1 MTQTLRTAV
10 FTVAALVAVGITAT
24 AYKLSAPAPELSG
37 AEAMRNKTL
46 FPKFER
52 ALDAVELEIIE
63 FDPETAAIIPFKVA
77 QVDGKWSIPSH
88 ENYPADAKDHLAAA
102 ATSLIGLKVLDVVA
116 ESAGQKKQAEFGVVE
131 PNAEKLTA
139 GATGVGKRVIMRDAS
154 GNTLADLIIGNEV
167 PGADDQRY
175 VRVTGE
181 EPIYVVKLDPSEL
194 SSDFGDWIEKDLLQ
208 LNPWDIDD
216 IRLNDYSFD
225 AVSSALDPRSR
236 IHLDYNDMG
245 DPRWSVVEWKTF
257 DKKTGTWVDTPVPE
271 GKELDT
277 SKLDAMR
284 TALDDL
290 KIIDVR
296 RKPKAVGE
304 SLAAGEIKV
313 DQETAESLASHGYYM
328 VNALQYFQ
336 FFPPSDD
343 SELKRPVE
351 LISSEGEVRVG
362 MKDGVRY
369 VLRFGTVAEARGK
382 QDDESDGG
390 VNRYVMVMAEYD
402 PTLIPKPELEPLPEL
417 PAEDAKADE
426 NAQADENAEA
436 QEAAADGEGEASSDD
451 ASNETSNADDIKAER
466 ERIEKENKRKQEEYD
481 EKVKKAQERVKELN
495 ARFADWYY
503 IVSDKVY
510 QDIHL
515 TGDAI
520 LKDKEPEDTGDD
532 TTTDSLPES
541 EASNFGGANLT
552 PVAPAEEENAEPAAG
567 ESSSESEQ
575 AAPAEATETE
585 PSDPQPAPEAESE
598 APADTQPADEPA
610 TENDN
615 EASDSDNPLR

>member
-24 AYKLSAPAPELSG
+24 AYKLSAPAPELTG
-37 AEAMRNKTL
+37 AETMRNKTL
-46 FPKFER
+46 FPKFQR
-52 ALDAVELEIIE
+52 ALDAAELEIIE
-63 FDPETAAIIPFKVA
+63 FDPDTAAIIPFKVA
-77 QVDGKWSIPSH
+77 QIDGKWSIPSH

-102 ATSLIGLKVLDVVA
+102 ATSLIGLKVLDVVT

-131 PNAEKLTA
+131 PNAEKLTV
-139 GATGVGKRVIMRDAS
+139 GATGVGKRVIMRDAQ

-167 PGADDQRY
+167 PGSDDQRY

-225 AVSSALDPRSR
+225 AVSSALNPRAR
-236 IHLDYNDMG
+236 IRLDYNDMG

-257 DKKTGTWVDTPVPE
+257 DASSGQWVDTSIPE

-296 RKPKAVGE
+296 RKPQAVSE

-313 DQETAESLASHGYYM
+313 DQETAESLASRGFYM
-328 VNALQYFQ
+328 VNALQYFR

-382 QDDESDGG
+382 KDDESDGG

-402 PTLIPKPELEPLPEL
+402 PTLIPKPELDPLPEL
-417 PAEDAKADE
+417 PADE
-426 NAQADENAEA
+426 A
-436 QEAAADGEGEASSDD
+436 EAAAENAGSDEAAENGDSEASSDE
-451 ASNETSNADDIKAER
+451 ASSDEKSNADDIKAER

-503 IVSDKVY
+503 IVSDETY

-520 LKDKEPEDTGDD
+520 LKDKEPEDSGDD
-532 TTTDSLPES
+532 TSAEPLPEGES
-541 EASNFGGANLT
+541 SNFGGANMT
-552 PVAPAEEENAEPAAG
+552 PVAPANEESAEPAEG
-567 ESSSESEQ
+567 ESGDEEP
-575 AAPAEATETE
+575 APAEASENE
-585 PSDPQPAPEAESE
+585 ADNEQPAAEAEEEAPAAPQPAENAAEA
-598 APADTQPADEPA
+598 
-610 TENDN
+610 N
-615 EASDSDNPLR
+615 EGNEGKSDNPLR